1 MSCNTIGVLMPMRS
15 NSLVM
20 PLQSIQPMKSQNEL
34 SEIAKELGKRGGQKT
49 ASLHG
54 KKHFSAAGK
63 KGMEKRW
70 KEQRKKATGH
80 KEP

>member
-1 MSCNTIGVLMPMRS
+1 
-15 NSLVM
+15 
-20 PLQSIQPMKSQNEL
+20 MKNK
-34 SEIAKELGKRGGQKT
+34 AAVELGRKGGQKT

-70 KEQRKKATGH
+70 KKQRTATVLP
-80 KEP
+80 EP